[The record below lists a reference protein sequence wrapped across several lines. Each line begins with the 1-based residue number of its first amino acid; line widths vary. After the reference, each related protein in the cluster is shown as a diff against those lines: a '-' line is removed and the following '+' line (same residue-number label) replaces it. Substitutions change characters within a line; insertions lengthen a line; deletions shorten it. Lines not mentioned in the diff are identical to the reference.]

1 MGQALLRHPA
11 RAHPETKTVAKVKR
25 LQGEPALTKEE
36 WNFDAIPDS
45 ELAAC
50 CYWEYARESAF
61 ILGLRKRSWE
71 YWKPLYLK
79 GDWLNA
85 PGDENLHADL
95 QKVQSIGYPA
105 EVFLH
110 GISCPPDGVLPDALP
125 LKPGEV
131 HRLTGA
137 FPKPWQALTAEE
149 RRYRAHIGS
158 DVERIPLV
166 PFKRGTS
173 LDAGDIREFVKGRQS
188 AAELERE
195 NVKRQNPKL
204 TEETLLR
211 LGKLRYPE
219 ILPSLYWEGGGEVT
233 VVNINWGAF
242 TNDEIVNYF
251 RKWVKANRPRHY
263 PTPSRKGHKPGDWR
277 ANLTRLGVMRLL
289 SQFTALQFVDPRQNR
304 RPEIWETRQFSG
316 AKWRDTTKWYD
327 ARREA
332 GALFRKLFPFLPS
345 QEKPSSW
352 TRGAPGK

>member
-1 MGQALLRHPA
+1 MD
-11 RAHPETKTVAKVKR
+11 AK
-25 LQGEPALTKEE
+25 LTLAESE
-36 WNFDAIPDS
+36 WNFTTIPDA
-45 ELAAC
+45 ELVAC

-61 ILGLRKRSWE
+61 ILDLRKRSWE
-71 YWKPLYLK
+71 YWKPLYVR
-79 GDWLNA
+79 GNWVNERED
-85 PGDENLHADL
+85 DMLHADL

-137 FPKPWQALTAEE
+137 FPKAWQELAPEE

-173 LDAGDIREFVKGRQS
+173 LDAKDIREFVTSRQR

-195 NVKRQNPKL
+195 SVKRQNSKL
-204 TEETLLR
+204 NEETLLR
-211 LGKLRYPE
+211 LGKLKYPE

-233 VVNINWGAF
+233 VVNINWGSF

-251 RKWVKANRPRHY
+251 RKWIKANRPKHY
-263 PTPSRKGHKPGDWR
+263 PTPNRKGHKPGDWR
-277 ANLTRLGVMRLL
+277 ANLTRLAAMRLL
-289 SQFTALQFVDPRQNR
+289 GRFTALQMIDPRRN
-304 RPEIWETRQFSG
+304 PMPAIWEAEQFSR
-316 AKWRDTTKWYD
+316 AKWRDVTKWHD

-332 GALFRKLFPFLPS
+332 GTLFRKLFPFLPPE
-345 QEKPSSW
+345 EKPLSW
-352 TRGAPGK
+352 GRISATK